1 MKTIK
6 LEDLL
11 GEHWLDAV
19 DYNTVQRESWTGRL
33 TDANSITFRLDGVCY
48 TAIEDPDDGYRSTM
62 EELIVDDDVTMK
74 NVFNPTWVL
83 CRPSEP
89 KREYYSSEHSNDDGI
104 ELIEFVDVWNG
115 EVILVVGTDHS
126 DQWYPVFVSNWIPEN
141 MAVNRG

>member
-74 NVFNPTWVL
+74 NVFNPT
-83 CRPSEP
+83 
-89 KREYYSSEHSNDDGI
+89 
-104 ELIEFVDVWNG
+104 
-115 EVILVVGTDHS
+115 
-126 DQWYPVFVSNWIPEN
+126 
-141 MAVNRG
+141 